1 MALNARPRRQR
12 AYGEN
17 HQLTW
22 IDRFGVWLSSRQIR
36 RSVPDFAG
44 KRVADVGC
52 GYRATIARQLLDRV
66 ARLVLVD
73 VSVDS
78 ELAVHPKVTAIEGW
92 LPDALAGV
100 AEASQDVVIC
110 TSVIEHLSEPLATLH
125 EMGRVLAPGGMLL
138 LNVPSWRGKTFLE
151 FTAFRLGSSPE
162 EIDDHKMYYD
172 PRDLWPLLVR
182 AGFRPRDIRCFKHK
196 FGLNTFARCRKALA
210 PAHEPVERDG

>member
-1 MALNARPRRQR
+1 MALSTRPQRQH
-12 AYGEN
+12 AYGED
-17 HQLTW
+17 HPLTP

-52 GYRATIARQLLDRV
+52 GYRATIARLVLDRV
-66 ARLVLVD
+66 ERLVLID
-73 VSVDS
+73 ISLDPQ
-78 ELAVHPKVTAIEGW
+78 LGTHPKVTAIEGW
-92 LPDALAGV
+92 LPDALTEV
-100 AEASQDVVIC
+100 PDASQDIVIC
-110 TSVIEHLSEPLATLH
+110 NSVIEHLWEPVTTLR
-125 EMGRVLAPGGMLL
+125 EMERVLVPGGMLL

-162 EIDDHKMYYD
+162 EMDDHKMYYD

-196 FGLNTFARCRKALA
+196 FGLNTFARCHKA
-210 PAHEPVERDG
+210 PARGAGGA